1 MDNVSKYTSLENEEE
16 LWRNLREHGDE
27 KARNLLIDAYQP
39 LAKKIAAKIY
49 SARID
54 EDIEFDDYLQYAELG
69 LIESTD
75 RYDPDNTARFSTYAT
90 YRIKGAILSGIEK
103 YSEKREQ
110 IAFRKRHLNDRINS
124 LSKNTNKAK
133 NRDSFAELVEITVGM
148 ALSYMLEGTGQ
159 VEEKPQKEIDT
170 VYENN
175 AIGEVQK
182 ALIGY
187 VDLLSEREQ
196 LIIQY
201 HYFQHVGFDELAS
214 ILDISKGRVSQIH
227 KSAILEL
234 KCLFEKNSNLDSY
247 Y

>member
-1 MDNVSKYTSLENEEE
+1 MDNASEYIPLEDETA
-16 LWRNLREHGDE
+16 LWNKLREYGDE
-27 KARNLLIDAYQP
+27 HARHKLILAYQP
-39 LAKKIAAKIY
+39 LAKRIAAKLY

-75 RYDPDNTARFSTYAT
+75 RYDPNNAARFATYAT

-110 IAFRKRHLNDRINS
+110 IAFRKRHLNDRLKS
-124 LSKNTNKAK
+124 LSGNINKAK
-133 NRDSFAELVEITVGM
+133 NRDSFAELVELTVGM
-148 ALSYMLEGTGQ
+148 ALTFMLEGTGQ
-159 VEEKPQKEIDT
+159 VEEKPKVDMDM

-175 AIGEVQK
+175 AIEEIQV
-182 ALIGY
+182 ALLGY
-187 VDLLSEREQ
+187 LDLLSEREQ
-196 LIIQY
+196 LIIRY

-214 ILDISKGRVSQIH
+214 ILGVTKGRISQIH

-234 KCLFEKNSNLDSY
+234 KKHFEKNSQLDGY

>member
-1 MDNVSKYTSLENEEE
+1 MEDEEA
-16 LWRNLREHGDE
+16 LWRKLREHGDKE
-27 KARNLLIDAYQP
+27 ARNTLIEAYHP
-39 LAKKIAAKIY
+39 LARTIAAKLY

-75 RYDPDNTARFSTYAT
+75 RYDPDNSAQFSTYAA
-90 YRIKGAILSGIEK
+90 YRIRGAILNGIEK

-110 IAFRKRHLNDRINS
+110 LAFRKRYLNDRVNS
-124 LSKNTNKAK
+124 LSKKTSKVK
-133 NRDSFAELVEITVGM
+133 HRDAFAELVEITVGM

-159 VEEKPQKEIDT
+159 VEEKPQKEVDT

-175 AIGEVQK
+175 AIRELQK
-182 ALIGY
+182 ELIGY
-187 VDLLSEREQ
+187 VDLLPEREQ
-196 LIIQY
+196 LIIRY
-201 HYFQHVGFDELAS
+201 HYFQHVGFGELAA
-214 ILDISKGRVSQIH
+214 ILDISKGRVSQLH

-234 KCLFEKNSNLDSY
+234 KRLFEKNRNLDSY